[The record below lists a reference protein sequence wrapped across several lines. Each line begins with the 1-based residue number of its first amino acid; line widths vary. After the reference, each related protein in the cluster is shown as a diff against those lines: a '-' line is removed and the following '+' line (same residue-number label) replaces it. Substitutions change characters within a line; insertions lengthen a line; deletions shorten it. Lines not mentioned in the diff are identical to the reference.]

1 MSMSMSMSMSMLCD
15 VERFDGA
22 ARVADCPGAL
32 GADEVALPA
41 LRLDENGDA
50 LGVDVDP
57 LVRVDESF
65 AVVGRKLRRE
75 PNRRENV
82 IVILVMR
89 ISRVS
94 SAGVE
99 LTSISKMRDLR
110 YAESSTA
117 YTVDVPEATRPESTP
132 IPFAAAE
139 CALTSLSVRF
149 LTRRDFRN
157 V

>member
-1 MSMSMSMSMSMLCD
+1 MLCD

-50 LGVDVDP
+50 LGVDVDR

-82 IVILVMR
+82 IVILDADLPGEFGRGRADVDLEDAR
-89 ISRVS
+89 LAVRRVFDS
-94 SAGVE
+94 VHG
-99 LTSISKMRDLR
+99 RRPRGD
-110 YAESSTA
+110 
-117 YTVDVPEATRPESTP
+117 EAREH
-132 IPFAAAE
+132 AD
-139 CALTSLSVRF
+139 SVRRGGVCSD
-149 LTRRDFRN
+149 L
-157 V
+157 